1 MTVIFRW
8 ALTVQ
13 HPPISFGTRGISAD
27 LSRSVITDLECELE
41 WLTSGASTRS
51 AHVAAAERLLAT
63 RLAERQGHARS
74 RALTF
79 DALAAWYLDDYAV
92 RRLRTLNTAR
102 GRVANLRA
110 VFTGWRGTGCAR
122 TWRGRRRARRRA
134 SDDGRA
140 ADQRAAVGDR
150 ACGGDP
156 APQFGGRGPSPA
168 CRAPSRPPRGRLWA
182 DRLAR
187 RCPPRYGRRRR
198 CRATA
203 GTPRDRARGMWSTR
217 PLPFADPDTW
227 QRLRAVIDTVG
238 QWKASVVQIGGR
250 LCWPLWRGVHELD
263 EVLTCFHRRPAGTPG
278 CAHT

>member
-1 MTVIFRW
+1 MTHDFRSSW
-8 ALTVQ
+8 
-13 HPPISFGTRGISAD
+13 PDP
-27 LSRSVITDLECELE
+27 LSLLAASHAARVPSIPLE
-41 WLTSGASTRS
+41 TT
-51 AHVAAAERLLAT
+51 AERLLAT

-168 CRAPSRPPRGRLWA
+168 CRAPSRPPRPALPAAIRAAQAVPGYRRDSEGSRARHVVDTPPALCGPRHVA
-182 DRLAR
+182 APASGDRHRRAVESLGGPDRGAPVLAPLAR
-187 RCPPRYGRRRR
+187 RARAGRGPHLFPS
-198 CRATA
+198 AA
-203 GTPRDRARGMWSTR
+203 GRNT
-217 PLPFADPDTW
+217 
-227 QRLRAVIDTVG
+227 RLRTY
-238 QWKASVVQIGGR
+238 
-250 LCWPLWRGVHELD
+250 
-263 EVLTCFHRRPAGTPG
+263 LTPVSTEPFSQPFTGAQNSARNG
-278 CAHT
+278 